1 MMFTSLRG
9 LLGLRVIVSCAAF
22 LSLSLVLLMW
32 RSPVR
37 PIWQT
42 SKTFCA
48 NVAPLHR
55 DNYTRA
61 LVIASLKEEDTSWIE
76 RELRNE
82 TNLQRAVYIVNNES
96 SAFHVPLN
104 KGHEVMP

>member
-9 LLGLRVIVSCAAF
+9 LFGLRRIVPCTAF
-22 LSLSLVLLMW
+22 FGLSLVLLMW
-32 RSPVR
+32 RSAIR

-42 SKTFCA
+42 SETFRA

-61 LVIASLKEEDTSWIE
+61 LVIASLKEENTSWVE

-82 TNLQRAVYIVNNES
+82 TNLQKAVYIVNNES